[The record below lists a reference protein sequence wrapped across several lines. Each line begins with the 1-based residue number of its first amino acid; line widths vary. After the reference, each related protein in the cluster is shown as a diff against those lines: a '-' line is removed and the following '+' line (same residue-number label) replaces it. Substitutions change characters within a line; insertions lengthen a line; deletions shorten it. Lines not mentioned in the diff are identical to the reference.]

1 MAGEIEH
8 PTIGDLTY
16 ELLKKMRAEQQEMRL
31 DILDLKLR
39 ATATEEHLS
48 GVVISN
54 SGINHRLDRIE
65 ERLGRVER
73 RLELRDG
80 ADA

>member
-1 MAGEIEH
+1 MADDH

-39 ATATEEHLS
+39 ASAREEHLA
-48 GVVISN
+48 GLVISN

-65 ERLGRVER
+65 ERFGRVER

-80 ADA
+80 AEA

>member
-1 MAGEIEH
+1 MSDEH
-8 PTIGDLTY
+8 PTVGDLTY

-31 DILDLKLR
+31 DILDLKMR
-39 ATATEEHLS
+39 ASATEEHLA
-48 GVVISN
+48 GLVMSN
-54 SGINHRLDRIE
+54 SSINHRLDRVD

-80 ADA
+80 AHA

>member
-1 MAGEIEH
+1 MAEAH

-31 DILDLKLR
+31 DILDLKMR
-39 ATATEEHLS
+39 ATATEEHLAAI
-48 GVVISN
+48 VMSN
-54 SGINHRLDRIE
+54 SGINHRLDRVE

-80 ADA
+80 ANA

>member
-1 MAGEIEH
+1 MSDEH

-16 ELLKKMRAEQQEMRL
+16 ELLKKIRSEQQEMRL
-31 DILDLKLR
+31 DMLDLKLR
-39 ATATEEHLS
+39 ASATEDHLA
-48 GVVISN
+48 GIVISN

-65 ERLGRVER
+65 ERFGRVER

-80 ADA
+80 ADI

>member
-1 MAGEIEH
+1 MSDEH

-16 ELLKKMRAEQQEMRL
+16 ELLKKMRGEQQEMRL

-39 ATATEEHLS
+39 ASATEDHLA
-48 GVVISN
+48 GIVMSN

-80 ADA
+80 APA

>member
-1 MAGEIEH
+1 MADEH

-31 DILDLKLR
+31 DVQELKMR
-39 ATATEEHLS
+39 QSATDDHLAGLVLS
-48 GVVISN
+48 TAGMN
-54 SGINHRLDRIE
+54 ARLDRID

>member
-1 MAGEIEH
+1 MAEEH

-31 DILDLKLR
+31 DMLDLKLR
-39 ATATEEHLS
+39 ASATEEHLA
-48 GVVISN
+48 GLVISN
-54 SGINHRLDRIE
+54 SGVNHRLDRIE

-80 ADA
+80 ADV

>member
-1 MAGEIEH
+1 MADEH

-16 ELLKKMRAEQQEMRL
+16 ELLMRMRAEQQEMRL

-39 ATATEEHLS
+39 ASATEEHLADL
-48 GVVISN
+48 VISN

-80 ADA
+80 AEV

>member
-1 MAGEIEH
+1 MSDEH

-31 DILDLKLR
+31 DMLDLKMR
-39 ATATEEHLS
+39 ATATEEHLAAL
-48 GVVISN
+48 VMSN
-54 SGINHRLDRIE
+54 SGTNHRLDRIE
-65 ERLGRVER
+65 ERVGRVER

-80 ADA
+80 AEA

>member
-1 MAGEIEH
+1 MSDDH

-31 DILDLKLR
+31 DMLDLKLR
-39 ATATEEHLS
+39 ASATEEHLS
-48 GVVISN
+48 GIIISN
-54 SGINHRLDRIE
+54 AGINTRLDRIE

-73 RLELRDG
+73 RLELRDE
-80 ADA
+80 ATT

>member
-1 MAGEIEH
+1 MAEEH

-16 ELLKKMRAEQQEMRL
+16 ELLNKMRAEQQETRL
-31 DILDLKLR
+31 DILDLKMR
-39 ATATEEHLS
+39 ATATEEHLAAL
-48 GVVISN
+48 VMSN
-54 SGINHRLDRIE
+54 SGINARLDRMD

-80 ADA
+80 ADV

>member
-1 MAGEIEH
+1 MADEH

-80 ADA
+80 AEV

>member
-1 MAGEIEH
+1 MADEH

-39 ATATEEHLS
+39 ATATAEHLS

-80 ADA
+80 AEV

>member
-1 MAGEIEH
+1 MAEEH

-31 DILDLKLR
+31 DILDLKVR
-39 ATATEEHLS
+39 ASATEGHLAA
-48 GVVISN
+48 IMMSN
-54 SGINHRLDRIE
+54 AGINTRLDRVD

-73 RLELRDG
+73 RLELREG
-80 ADA
+80 AEL

>member
-1 MAGEIEH
+1 MSDAH
-8 PTIGDLTY
+8 PTVGDLTY
-16 ELLKKMRAEQQEMRL
+16 ELLKKMRGEQQEMRL

-39 ATATEEHLS
+39 ASATEDHLA
-48 GVVISN
+48 GLVMSN

-73 RLELRDG
+73 RFELRNG

>member
-1 MAGEIEH
+1 MSDEH

-31 DILDLKLR
+31 DILDLKVR
-39 ATATEEHLS
+39 ASATEEHLA
-48 GVVISN
+48 GIMMSN
-54 SGINHRLDRIE
+54 AGINTRLDRID

-73 RLELRDG
+73 RLELRNG
-80 ADA
+80 ADV

>member
-1 MAGEIEH
+1 MADEH

-16 ELLKKMRAEQQEMRL
+16 ELLKKMRSEQQEMRL
-31 DILDLKLR
+31 DILDLKIR
-39 ATATEEHLS
+39 ASATEEHLS
-48 GVVISN
+48 GIVISN
-54 SGINHRLDRIE
+54 SGINHRLDRLD
-65 ERLGRVER
+65 ERLARVER

>member
-1 MAGEIEH
+1 MAEEH

-39 ATATEEHLS
+39 ASATEEHLA
-48 GVVISN
+48 GIVIAS

-80 ADA
+80 AEA

>member
-1 MAGEIEH
+1 MADEH

-16 ELLKKMRAEQQEMRL
+16 ELLKRMRAEQQEMRL
-31 DILDLKLR
+31 DILELKLR
-39 ATATEEHLS
+39 ASATEEHLA

-80 ADA
+80 AEV

>member
-1 MAGEIEH
+1 MADEH

-80 ADA
+80 AEA

>member
-1 MAGEIEH
+1 MTADGH
-8 PTIGDLTY
+8 PTVGDLTY
-16 ELLKKMRAEQQEMRL
+16 E
-31 DILDLKLR
+31 
-39 ATATEEHLS
+39 HLA
-48 GVVISN
+48 GLVMSN
-54 SGINHRLDRIE
+54 SGINHRLDRVD

>member
-1 MAGEIEH
+1 MADEH

-48 GVVISN
+48 RVVILN

-80 ADA
+80 AEV